1 MTIIVWLVLG
11 LIAGWLASRLMGSG
25 GYGLIGDIVVGILG
39 ALLGGWLA
47 STFLNVDV
55 TGLNVTSI
63 AVAVV
68 GAMILIA
75 IFRAVAP
82 GRRSVV

>member
-11 LIAGWLASRLMGSG
+11 LIAGWLASLIMGSG
-25 GYGLIGDIVVGILG
+25 GYGLIGDIAVGILG

-47 STFLNVDV
+47 STLLGVDV
-55 TGLNVTSI
+55 TGLNVTSV

-75 IFRAVAP
+75 VFRAVAP
-82 GRRSVV
+82 GRRSTV